1 MGYNEF
7 FDVLIKVDRML
18 MLSVVCNLILGVK
31 FTIMNCLL
39 NLKETHKGEP
49 HYYLINRFCWPA
61 IVKSALICSHMCR
74 HVLLV
79 LAF

>member
-18 MLSVVCNLILGVK
+18 MLSVVCSLILGVK

-39 NLKETHKGEP
+39 NLKETHKGS
-49 HYYLINRFCWPA
+49 WPS
-61 IVKSALICSHMCR
+61 IR
-74 HVLLV
+74 
-79 LAF
+79 

>member
-31 FTIMNCLL
+31 FIIMNCLL
-39 NLKETHKGEP
+39 NLKEIYKGSWFF
-49 HYYLINRFCWPA
+49 IR
-61 IVKSALICSHMCR
+61 
-74 HVLLV
+74 
-79 LAF
+79 

>member
-1 MGYNEF
+1 MGFNEF

-39 NLKETHKGEP
+39 NLKETHKGS
-49 HYYLINRFCWPA
+49 WPF
-61 IVKSALICSHMCR
+61 IR
-74 HVLLV
+74 
-79 LAF
+79 